1 MRDPQMLVDLLRQ
14 MDKEPSGRILSLEEH
29 GMSDGDQSERHH
41 LEILAD
47 AGLVEWLSEHMA
59 RITNDGYDFLNAVDN
74 PQTGKEYMAK
84 FVDLLGK
91 GTTFINAVKA
101 VVGGIMTG

>member
-1 MRDPQMLVDLLRQ
+1 
-14 MDKEPSGRILSLEEH
+14 
-29 GMSDGDQSERHH
+29 MSDADQSERHH

-47 AGLVEWLSEHMA
+47 AGLVDWLSEHMA

-74 PQTGKEYMAK
+74 PETGKENMAK

-91 GTTFINAVKA
+91 GTAFINAAKA
-101 VVGGIMTG
+101 IVAAVMAGGSG